1 MADVAVDG
9 LRVSYGTLSLH
20 SFRQNALLKLLK
32 HGLSC
37 ACCIAAG
44 ARRTRPLARRLPP
57 AALTSRAAR
66 GVEYLPFVRT
76 TRRQA
81 ACCP

>member
-57 AALTSRAAR
+57 AACRPH
-66 GVEYLPFVRT
+66 V
-76 TRRQA
+76 TRRTRR
-81 ACCP
+81 